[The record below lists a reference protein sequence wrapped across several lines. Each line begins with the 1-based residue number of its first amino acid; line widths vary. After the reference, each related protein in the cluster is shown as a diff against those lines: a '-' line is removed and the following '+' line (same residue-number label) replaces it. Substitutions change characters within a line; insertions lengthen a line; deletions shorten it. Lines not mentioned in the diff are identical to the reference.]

1 MCLFYQAA
9 FAKKAIRI
17 CFAIFLA
24 NAFLFSF
31 NIIFCSIARS
41 FTFVLMHFSV
51 PEKPI
56 FMRNRVFK
64 NKVFWRIKNKKAPQ
78 TSICIQGSYILGGSG
93 PKLIKKLKNATEQI
107 TVK

>member
-64 NKVFWRIKNKKAPQ
+64 NKVFWRIKNKKHI
-78 TSICIQGSYILGGSG
+78 SS
-93 PKLIKKLKNATEQI
+93 KLRKLQYASKVVTYWGAAGQN
-107 TVK
+107 